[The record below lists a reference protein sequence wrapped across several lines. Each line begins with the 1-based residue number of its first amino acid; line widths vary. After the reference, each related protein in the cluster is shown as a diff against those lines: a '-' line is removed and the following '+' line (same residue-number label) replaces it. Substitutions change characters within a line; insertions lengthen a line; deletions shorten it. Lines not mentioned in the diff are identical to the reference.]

1 MGNQLETCLKLH
13 NVTIDEY
20 LQQAMQYQAWLNLS
34 NKDGGVGDMLKK
46 HGVKRQSALYDLPY

>member
-1 MGNQLETCLKLH
+1 
-13 NVTIDEY
+13 

-46 HGVKRQSALYDLPY
+46 HGVKR